1 MSSRKLRDFEFKLGK
16 LGLILFIFGIS
27 LFLFF
32 AFIFG
37 VEVGQNIESYTKKNE
52 IVIPAIKKQKIAER
66 PIDVEEA
73 KKKEESDFKL
83 TFYDT
88 LTRKREESRK
98 EKEKNPPV
106 KGKYMVQVAS
116 FKDKKK
122 AETLHGKL
130 LDMGYSPKVDLIELN
145 SKGKWF
151 RVRLK
156 GFETSK
162 DAKEVAADLDKKVRW
177 IKCLVVKDKE

>member
-1 MSSRKLRDFEFKLGK
+1 MSSRKVRDFEFKLGK

-27 LFLFF
+27 LFIFF
-32 AFIFG
+32 AFLFG
-37 VEVGQNIESYTKKNE
+37 VKVGQNSESYTKNE
-52 IVIPAIKKQKIAER
+52 RSIPGIKKQKIAER
-66 PIDVEEA
+66 PIHVEEA

-88 LTRKREESRK
+88 LTKKREESRK
-98 EKEKNPPV
+98 EKEKDPPV

-116 FKDKKK
+116 FKDKNK
-122 AETLHGKL
+122 AETLHDKL
-130 LDMGYSPKVDLIELN
+130 LDMGYSSKVNVIELN

-151 RVRLK
+151 RVQLK
-156 GFETSK
+156 GFNTSK
-162 DAKEVAADLDKKVRW
+162 DAKEVAAALDKKVRW